1 MYSIKYTKLGRIPDV
16 VVYPETEEQVSSL
29 VEAANKH
36 DVSLIPYGGG
46 TNVTD
51 ALRCHPDER
60 RTIVSVDMRR
70 MNRIVWID
78 RENMMACIQ
87 AGAVGR
93 HIISELKKYDVTMGH
108 EPDSVE
114 FSTLGGWIA
123 TNASGMK
130 KNLYGNIE
138 DLVRCQCGNPPPAA
152 GERTLRH
159 ANRSA

>member
-1 MYSIKYTKLGRIPDV
+1 EGAKSH
-16 VVYPETEEQVSSL
+16 
-29 VEAANKH
+29 N
-36 DVSLIPYGGG
+36 VSLIPYGGG

-51 ALRCHPDER
+51 ALRCKEDEQ

-70 MNRIVWID
+70 MNRIIWVD
-78 RENMMACIQ
+78 RENMMACIE

-93 HIISELKKYDVTMGH
+93 QIIAELKKHNLTMGH

-130 KNLYGNIE
+130 KNRYGNIE
-138 DLVRCQCGNPPPAA
+138 DIVLDVSAVTTA
-152 GERTLRH
+152 GKLERTNASPRESVGLDLR
-159 ANRSA
+159 RLIFGSEGTLGIITSAIVK